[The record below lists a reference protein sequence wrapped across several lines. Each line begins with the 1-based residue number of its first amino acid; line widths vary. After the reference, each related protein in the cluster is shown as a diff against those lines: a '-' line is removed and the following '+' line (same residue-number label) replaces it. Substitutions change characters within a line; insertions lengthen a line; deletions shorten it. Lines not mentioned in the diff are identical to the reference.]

1 MMGFMLVITNHFNSH
16 AEFSDVLDTVTDCKN
31 KINQWANQY
40 NAVGLS
46 ATFEILQLNSG
57 EVIYT
62 AICERWV
69 FYVISHGGHVPGYS
83 TIGKSAIDDED
94 GDISFFS
101 D

>member
-1 MMGFMLVITNHFNSH
+1 MMGFMLVITSRYNSN
-16 AEFSDVLDTVTDCKN
+16 AEFSDILDTVTDCKN

-46 ATFEILQLNSG
+46 ATFEILDIDAG
-57 EVIYT
+57 EAIYT
-62 AICERWV
+62 AICEKCV

-83 TIGKSAIDDED
+83 TIGKGAIDDED